1 MSRHAVRV
9 ALALAFSLYATA
21 CGPPWRVM
29 RVSGPPSALSGM
41 QSLGVTFD
49 YSALIM
55 GGMPEAQ
62 WLLTQPPEDQ
72 SSYLATRSLMETEL
86 LAALGSELAPMPV
99 VRATGTESHMIVVRY
114 TMLEMG
120 AYRVVFAMDSRLDS
134 TLAFGPSGTI
144 TDEIAVRTARVANLY
159 NPSIDGRMS
168 WCARRVAQLA
178 AEYIRR
184 AQ

>member
-1 MSRHAVRV
+1 MSRP
-9 ALALAFSLYATA
+9 ALRLLLGLAFSLYATA

-29 RVSGPPSALSGM
+29 RTSGPPSALLGM
-41 QSLGVTFD
+41 QSLGVSFD
-49 YSALIM
+49 YSALMM

-72 SSYLATRSLMETEL
+72 GSYLAVRATMENEFLAEL
-86 LAALGSELAPMPV
+86 GTSLAPLPV
-99 VRATGTESHMIVVRY
+99 VRATGTETHVIVVRY

-120 AYRVVFAMDSRLDS
+120 AYRVFFAMDSRLDS
-134 TLAFGPSGTI
+134 DLGFGPSGTI
-144 TDEIAVRTARVANLY
+144 TDEIAVRTSRVANLY
-159 NPSIDGRMS
+159 NPSIDQRMN

-184 AQ
+184 AR